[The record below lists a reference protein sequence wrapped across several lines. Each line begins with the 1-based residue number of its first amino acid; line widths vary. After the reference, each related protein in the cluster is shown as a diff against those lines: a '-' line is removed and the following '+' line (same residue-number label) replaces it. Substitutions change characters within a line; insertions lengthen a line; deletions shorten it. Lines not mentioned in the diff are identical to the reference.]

1 MGQIRYCRQ
10 CGQALSME
18 SRYCE
23 YCGAETGQKIQ
34 NAEPVNDSVPN
45 RPVQTRS
52 AANRPTPNRSIQD
65 DSVQNR
71 PRPASGNPGPRIYG
85 GESNSQMSE
94 RKAQD
99 RSVPNRQAQPR
110 PVQNR
115 PTPNR
120 PMQGDSVPN
129 RPVQNRPE
137 AGNRVPQS
145 GAPEYR
151 RMPNGEPVRR
161 DRFQEERLAGSWE
174 DSWNRELPEKD
185 ENAMTPIQY
194 VLIGMIVIL
203 LAVLA
208 ALGIFWMIGRS
219 GSHDVQDRNEM
230 QYATDRPKEPKD
242 DSVITILDGDSQI
255 QPETKTIQT
264 QPETKETQ
272 TQPETKETQTQP
284 AETEPSVTIQPEPSS
299 YLMPQSAERL
309 LSDTDVEG
317 MTYDEMQMVI
327 NEIYARHG
335 RKFASAEVQ
344 EYFNQQSW
352 YQGTVEPENF
362 SESVFNQIESQ
373 NIQFLLKKMGIE

>member
-52 AANRPTPNRSIQD
+52 AANR
-65 DSVQNR
+65 
-71 PRPASGNPGPRIYG
+71 
-85 GESNSQMSE
+85 
-94 RKAQD
+94 
-99 RSVPNRQAQPR
+99 QAQ
-110 PVQNR
+110 
-115 PTPNR
+115 NR
-120 PMQGDSVPN
+120 PMQGESGPN
-129 RPVQNRPE
+129 RPVQNRQE
-137 AGNRVPQS
+137 AGGRVPQS

-151 RMPNGEPVRR
+151 RMPNGEQVRR

-194 VLIGMIVIL
+194 VLIGMMVIL

-230 QYATDRPKEPKD
+230 QYATDRPKEQKD

-255 QPETKTIQT
+255 QPETKAIQT

-284 AETEPSVTIQPEPSS
+284 ETEEIQTQPAETEPIAAISPEPSS